1 MNIKKKIL
9 FESIYILLIGIISS
23 FSLPPYNYWIIN
35 FFTFSLL
42 LIFLFKRIDKNIKF
56 FFLYGYLFGFGY
68 FLSSLYW
75 IPFSLKFD
83 ENFKSLIFFAII
95 IIPAFLSFY
104 YSLAFGIFKFFS
116 NPNNLFVNILTFSL
130 ILSLFE
136 YLRGNILSGF
146 PWNLFVYS
154 LSNNISFIQIN
165 SLIGIYAF
173 NMIMI
178 SIFSIPS
185 VFYFKRKKNE
195 FIGFILI
202 FVTFISFYIYG
213 KVKIND
219 FNNLENIKLSKKI
232 KILSTT
238 IPIERFYSNLDSEK
252 TLIKLI
258 DLSNPKTKEITVFIW
273 PEGIIPNVN
282 LESFKKEF
290 DYLLKKSFTKDHTII
305 LGINDDKKLNGNQKY
320 YNSLSIIDNEA
331 NILYKYYK
339 NNLVPFGEFLPLEN
353 VLSQLGLKN
362 LTNNYQSYTKS
373 NERKLY
379 SFKNDTKIKILPLIC
394 YEIIY
399 SGKLSSETDFNF
411 IVNIS
416 EDGWFGKSIGPYQH
430 FAHAIFRSIEYG
442 KYTLRS
448 ANNGISAIINPT
460 GVILDKIDI
469 DNEGVISI
477 NEIKKVEKTLFSK
490 FGNKIYFLIIL
501 LYIFLIF
508 SFKKI
513 KNE

>member
-1 MNIKKKIL
+1 MNIKKKNL

-258 DLSNPKTKEITVFIW
+258 DLLWGT
-273 PEGIIPNVN
+273 
-282 LESFKKEF
+282 
-290 DYLLKKSFTKDHTII
+290 LLH
-305 LGINDDKKLNGNQKY
+305 
-320 YNSLSIIDNEA
+320 
-331 NILYKYYK
+331 
-339 NNLVPFGEFLPLEN
+339 
-353 VLSQLGLKN
+353 
-362 LTNNYQSYTKS
+362 
-373 NERKLY
+373 
-379 SFKNDTKIKILPLIC
+379 
-394 YEIIY
+394 
-399 SGKLSSETDFNF
+399 
-411 IVNIS
+411 
-416 EDGWFGKSIGPYQH
+416 
-430 FAHAIFRSIEYG
+430 
-442 KYTLRS
+442 
-448 ANNGISAIINPT
+448 
-460 GVILDKIDI
+460 
-469 DNEGVISI
+469 
-477 NEIKKVEKTLFSK
+477 
-490 FGNKIYFLIIL
+490 
-501 LYIFLIF
+501 
-508 SFKKI
+508 
-513 KNE
+513 